1 MHVEVED
8 LNDNTP
14 VFHPDQ
20 YAVSISSHARPGAE
34 LLNVLATD
42 RDSGGFG
49 QVRYDIV
56 PGDVSSLFDVDSQ
69 TGERLRRRFMF
80 WFGSALPES
89 SGAGVNDSA
98 PVCGQTT
105 TYGGLSPSDGS
116 SAQQGRCGNPEAS
129 PPRHPPV

>member
-8 LNDNTP
+8 LNDNAP

-69 TGERLRRRFMF
+69 TGERLQRRFHVLVWIRF
-80 WFGSALPES
+80 
-89 SGAGVNDSA
+89 AGVFRSWS
-98 PVCGQTT
+98 QR
-105 TYGGLSPSDGS
+105 LRS
-116 SAQQGRCGNPEAS
+116 SLWTNNHLRGFKS
-129 PPRHPPV
+129 L